1 MTNHRETK
9 QNKETKTPNKNIAQL
24 HNFFVMLNQ
33 HLEIGELVLSCLN
46 DRFKSKNQQKE
57 KKRKKKK
64 IHIVT
69 LHVFTNS

>member
-33 HLEIGELVLSCLN
+33 HLEIGGLVLSCLN
-46 DRFKSKNQQKE
+46 DQFKSKN
-57 KKRKKKK
+57 
-64 IHIVT
+64 
-69 LHVFTNS
+69 